1 MNQANGRINS
11 SATIVININL
21 IDWAQSQLIQFSS
34 QFLRNPQK
42 LKKNFINP
50 NPCRVNPQ
58 FVNMSPIVCSNFSL
72 MILDQYNIS
81 DSQLQYSNFFEFKG
95 FFLIK
100 YEIKMNNDMIKII
113 ISHIIQFEN
122 YALKIWFDE
131 YVNLLISNHKKKI
144 ASNHNQIYQ

>member
-1 MNQANGRINS
+1 MLVVCVFSGFFFFLMIRRPPRSTHCIS
-11 SATIVININL
+11 SA
-21 IDWAQSQLIQFSS
+21 A
-34 QFLRNPQK
+34 
-42 LKKNFINP
+42 
-50 NPCRVNPQ
+50 
-58 FVNMSPIVCSNFSL
+58 
-72 MILDQYNIS
+72 S
-81 DSQLQYSNFFEFKG
+81 DVYKRQQLQYSNFFEFKG